1 MLVTLMMV
9 KNVKPHVDKYSA
21 THMNGIIG
29 AEQLMSQQIGM
40 TVPQLCQVNLL
51 MLPDSYNIFIKS
63 NYFFF
68 VRSMWRMALKL
79 FQKVW
84 WT

>member
-9 KNVKPHVDKYSA
+9 KNVKPLVDKYSA

-40 TVPQLCQVNLL
+40 TVPQLCQVNFV
-51 MLPDSYNIFIKS
+51 MLPAFLQNPLITGL
-63 NYFFF
+63 
-68 VRSMWRMALKL
+68 MWT
-79 FQKVW
+79 VW
-84 WT
+84 MTMVGPLCMKQFWANP